1 MFILQLNYLLSY
13 RLVNILLSEF
23 SFASPFLTISNRNAK
38 GVFFFEII
46 NF

>member
-13 RLVNILLSEF
+13 RLVNILLSEILF
-23 SFASPFLTISNRNAK
+23 CKSFLKNIKQKCKRRFL
-38 GVFFFEII
+38 GII

>member
-13 RLVNILLSEF
+13 RLVNFLLSGILF
-23 SFASPFLTISNRNAK
+23 CKSFVKNIKQKCKSRFL
-38 GVFFFEII
+38 GII